1 MARSPIPSRRL
12 APLWAAAAS
21 AILSPATLGFAAFLP
36 AQPRRMAPPAAAGA
50 ARFLSSPPDGGDLE
64 DLRVPELKDRLR
76 SLGQKVGGKKA
87 ELIER
92 LRSAEGMDPPPPP
105 AYDAVPSNAVVIL
118 ACKS

>member
-1 MARSPIPSRRL
+1 
-12 APLWAAAAS
+12 
-21 AILSPATLGFAAFLP
+21 
-36 AQPRRMAPPAAAGA
+36 MAPPAAAGS
-50 ARFLSSPPDGGDLE
+50 ARFLSSPTDGGDLE